1 MEQEAKYKVAVRC
14 MTYNQ
19 SAYIEEALKGLTIQE
34 TDFPVVYIVV
44 DDASTDGEQELLRE
58 WAAKN
63 LSVDDSLQLWTT
75 RPYGQLAVAKLKGN
89 DLATFVIVLLAENH
103 TQTGRRSQKLDYV
116 AEWNNE
122 AKYNALC
129 EGDDYWIDPK
139 KLSKQVAI
147 LESDESIGLCYA
159 QAKVYDENTKSF
171 TTEIKGHRFDT
182 FEQQLT
188 WNYIPTLTVCMRTDL
203 RKRYEAE
210 KRSWVEAKTWKMGD
224 FPMWLWFCLN
234 GKVEFLNDI
243 VAVYRVTSG
252 TASRPQTLEG
262 QLAFVE
268 STYSIKMHFAK
279 MAQVDSKITNKIELD
294 RNKGLAYTYI
304 NNGEYRKGRSYSK
317 QLPLFVRVRVFLY
330 MVKRVLIKNHNN

>member
-1 MEQEAKYKVAVRC
+1 MEQQYKYMVYVGC
-14 MTYNQ
+14 MTYNH
-19 SAYIEEALKGLTIQE
+19 APYIKE
-34 TDFPVVYIVV
+34 TLDGFCGQQTTFPYVCGII
-44 DDASTDGEQELLRE
+44 DDASTDGEPALLRQYLQDYFE
-58 WAAKN
+58 IKN
-63 LSVDDSLQLWTT
+63 PALVKKEETDDYIMVFA
-75 RPYGQLAVAKLKGN
+75 RHKENVNCYFAVYFL
-89 DLATFVIVLLAENH
+89 
-103 TQTGRRSQKLDYV
+103 
-116 AEWNNE
+116 
-122 AKYNALC
+122 KYNHYQMGKKSKLPYVSQWLYGSKYYAIC
-129 EGDDYWIDPK
+129 EGDDYWSDPL
-139 KLSKQVAI
+139 KLAKQVKI
-147 LESDESIGLCYA
+147 LESDSEIGLCYA
-159 QAKVYDENTKSF
+159 SAKVYDEDSHSF
-171 TTEIKGHRFDT
+171 SKEIKGHKFDT
-182 FEQQLT
+182 FEQQLL

-203 RKRYEAE
+203 RRRYEAE
-210 KRSWVEAKTWKMGD
+210 KKTWEEAKSWKMGD

-279 MAQVDSKITNKIELD
+279 TAQVDSKITNKIELD